1 MIQIAILGFGVVG
14 GGITEVLEQ
23 NRAAL
28 QRMVHDEIHVKYIL
42 DRLEFPD
49 SPYGDRVVH
58 DMSVIANDPEVSIVC
73 ETMGGAGAAFDFTM
87 QAIRGG
93 KSVVTSNKELVA
105 KRGVE
110 ILAAAKE
117 MGVSYLCEASV
128 GGGIPQIRGMR
139 TSLAGDTITAI
150 DGIMNGTTN
159 YILTRM
165 RQDGAT
171 FEAALKE
178 AQTLGYAEANPS
190 ADVDGLD
197 AQRKIMILTA
207 IATDMLADEKDV
219 YTETMTKI
227 TPADMDAAA
236 RWGGTVKLLGSSRM
250 KDDHAS
256 LYVCPFF
263 VPGSSPLAN
272 IDDVYNGIRFVSP
285 VTADVM
291 YYGRGA
297 GRLPTAGA
305 VVSDVVAA
313 ACGLAQKELP
323 MNWQKAPQGYV
334 LPFSENTFSY
344 YVRVKTDAV
353 RETLEKA
360 SLVFGDIK
368 TLQGS
373 PAGYAEFIT
382 PLTVESE
389 AEHAFAGDTFAGLES
404 RIRIMSV

>member
-1 MIQIAILGFGVVG
+1 
-14 GGITEVLEQ
+14 
-23 NRAAL
+23 
-28 QRMVHDEIHVKYIL
+28 
-42 DRLEFPD
+42 
-49 SPYGDRVVH
+49 
-58 DMSVIANDPEVSIVC
+58 
-73 ETMGGAGAAFDFTM
+73 MGGVGAAFDFTM

-207 IATDMLADEKDV
+207 IATNMLADEKDV

-236 RWGGTVKLLGSSRM
+236 RWGGTDRKS
-250 KDDHAS
+250 
-256 LYVCPFF
+256 
-263 VPGSSPLAN
+263 
-272 IDDVYNGIRFVSP
+272 
-285 VTADVM
+285 
-291 YYGRGA
+291 
-297 GRLPTAGA
+297 
-305 VVSDVVAA
+305 VV
-313 ACGLAQKELP
+313 
-323 MNWQKAPQGYV
+323 
-334 LPFSENTFSY
+334 
-344 YVRVKTDAV
+344 
-353 RETLEKA
+353 
-360 SLVFGDIK
+360 
-368 TLQGS
+368 
-373 PAGYAEFIT
+373 
-382 PLTVESE
+382 
-389 AEHAFAGDTFAGLES
+389 
-404 RIRIMSV
+404 

>member
-1 MIQIAILGFGVVG
+1 MIHIAILGFGVVG

-23 NRAAL
+23 NKASL

-58 DMSVIANDPEVSIVC
+58 DMSVIANDPQVSIVC
-73 ETMGGAGAAFDFTM
+73 ETMGGVGAAFDFTM
-87 QAIRGG
+87 QAIRSG

-110 ILAAAKE
+110 ILEAARE
-117 MGVSYLCEASV
+117 MGVSYLFEASV

-165 RQDGAT
+165 RKDGAT
-171 FEAALKE
+171 FEAALAE
-178 AQTLGYAEANPS
+178 AQTLGYAEANPA

-207 IATDMLADEKDV
+207 IATNMLADEADV

-236 RWGGTVKLLGSSRM
+236 RWGGTVKLLGSSRISGE
-250 KDDHAS
+250 HAS
-256 LYVCPFF
+256 LYVCPVF
-263 VPGSSPLAN
+263 VPGTSPLAN

-305 VVSDVVAA
+305 VVSDIVAA
-313 ACGLAQKELP
+313 ASGLADRELP
-323 MNWQKAPQGYV
+323 MEWKKAPAGYV
-334 LPFSENTFSY
+334 QPFSENVFSY

-353 RETLEKA
+353 RETLERA
-360 SLVFGDIK
+360 SLVFGDIQ
-368 TLQGS
+368 TLSDS

-382 PLTVESE
+382 PPTQEEE
-389 AEHAFAGDTFAGLES
+389 ASHALAGDTFTGLES
-404 RIRIMSV
+404 KIRIMAS

>member
-1 MIQIAILGFGVVG
+1 MIHIAILGFGVVG

-23 NRAAL
+23 NKAAL

-58 DMSVIANDPEVSIVC
+58 DMSVIADDPQVSIVC
-73 ETMGGAGAAFDFTM
+73 ETMGGVGAAFDFTM
-87 QAIRGG
+87 QAIRSG

-165 RQDGAT
+165 RKDGAT
-171 FEAALKE
+171 FEAALAE
-178 AQTLGYAEANPS
+178 AQTLGYAEANPA

-207 IATDMLADEKDV
+207 IATNMLADETDV

-236 RWGGTVKLLGSSRM
+236 RWGGTVKLLGSSRISGE
-250 KDDHAS
+250 HAS
-256 LYVCPFF
+256 LYVCPVF
-263 VPGSSPLAN
+263 VPGTSPLAN

-313 ACGLAQKELP
+313 ASGLADRELP
-323 MNWQKAPQGYV
+323 MEWKPAPAGYV
-334 LPFSENTFSY
+334 RPFSENVFSY

-353 RETLEKA
+353 RETLERA
-360 SLVFGDIK
+360 SLIFGDIQI
-368 TLQGS
+368 LAGS
-373 PAGYAEFIT
+373 PAGYAEFII
-382 PLTVESE
+382 PPTVEAE
-389 AEHAFAGDTFAGLES
+389 AVRALAGDTFAGLES
-404 RIRIMSV
+404 KIRIMAS

>member
-1 MIQIAILGFGVVG
+1 MIHIAILGFGVVG

-23 NRAAL
+23 NKTAL

-49 SPYGDRVVH
+49 SPYADRVVH
-58 DMSVIANDPEVSIVC
+58 DMSVIANDPQVSIVC
-73 ETMGGAGAAFDFTM
+73 ETMGGVGAAFDFTM
-87 QAIRGG
+87 QAIQSG

-110 ILAAAKE
+110 ILEAAKE
-117 MGVSYLCEASV
+117 MGVLYLCEASV

-165 RQDGAT
+165 RKDGAT
-171 FEAALKE
+171 FEAALAE
-178 AQTLGYAEANPS
+178 AQTLGYAEADPS

-207 IATDMLADEKDV
+207 IATNMLADEKDV
-219 YTETMTKI
+219 YTETMTKV

-236 RWGGTVKLLGSSRM
+236 RWGGTVKLLGSARISGE
-250 KDDHAS
+250 HAS
-256 LYVCPFF
+256 LYVCPVF
-263 VPGSSPLAN
+263 VPGTSPLAN

-305 VVSDVVAA
+305 VVADVAA
-313 ACGLAQKELP
+313 AASGLADRELP
-323 MNWQKAPQGYV
+323 MEWEAAPAGYV
-334 LPFSENTFSY
+334 LPFSENVFSY
-344 YVRVKTDAV
+344 YVRVKTDTV
-353 RETLEKA
+353 REMLERA
-360 SLVFGDIK
+360 SLVFGEIQA
-368 TLQGS
+368 LPGS
-373 PAGYAEFIT
+373 PVGYAEFIT
-382 PLTVESE
+382 PPTVEAE
-389 AEHAFAGDTFAGLES
+389 AARAFAGNTFAGLES
-404 RIRIMSV
+404 RIRIMAT

>member
-1 MIQIAILGFGVVG
+1 MIHIAILGFGVVG

-23 NRAAL
+23 NKAAL
-28 QRMVHDEIHVKYIL
+28 RRMVHDDIHVKYIL

-58 DMSVIANDPEVSIVC
+58 DMSVIVNDPEVSIVC
-73 ETMGGAGAAFDFTM
+73 ETMGGVGAAFDVTM
-87 QAIRGG
+87 QAIRSG

-110 ILAAAKE
+110 ILAAARE
-117 MGVSYLCEASV
+117 MGVSYLFEASV

-165 RQDGAT
+165 RKDGAT
-171 FEAALKE
+171 FADALKE
-178 AQTLGYAEANPS
+178 AQTLGYAEANPA

-207 IATDMLADEKDV
+207 IVTNKLADEKDV

-236 RWGGTVKLLGSSRM
+236 RWGGTVKLLGSARIG
-250 KDDHAS
+250 KEHAS
-256 LYVCPFF
+256 LYVCPVF
-263 VPGSSPLAN
+263 VPGSSPLSH

-313 ACGLAQKELP
+313 ACGLADRELP
-323 MNWQKAPQGYV
+323 MNWEKAPEGYV
-334 LPFSENTFSY
+334 LPFSENVFSY

-360 SLVFGDIK
+360 SLVFGEIK
-368 TLQGS
+368 TLLDS
-373 PAGYAEFIT
+373 PEGYAEFIT
-382 PLTVESE
+382 PPTAE
-389 AEHAFAGDTFAGLES
+389 AEAAHAFSESTFAGLES
-404 RIRIMSV
+404 RIRIVAP

>member
-1 MIQIAILGFGVVG
+1 MIHIAILGFGVVG

-23 NRAAL
+23 NRAAV
-28 QRMVHDEIHVKYIL
+28 QRMVHDDIHVKYIL

-58 DMSVIANDPEVSIVC
+58 DMSVIADDPEVSIVC
-73 ETMGGAGAAFDFTM
+73 ETMGGVGAAYDFTM

-110 ILAAAKE
+110 ILAAARE
-117 MGVSYLCEASV
+117 MGVFYLCEASV

-139 TSLAGDTITAI
+139 TSLAGDTIAAI

-165 RQDGAT
+165 RKDGAT
-171 FEAALKE
+171 FADALAE
-178 AQTLGYAEANPS
+178 AQTLGYAEANPA

-207 IATDMLADEKDV
+207 IATNRLVDEKDV

-236 RWGGTVKLLGSSRM
+236 RWGGTVKLLGSARIDKSN
-250 KDDHAS
+250 AS
-256 LYVCPFF
+256 LYVCPVF
-263 VPGSSPLAN
+263 VPGSSPLAH

-291 YYGRGA
+291 FYGRGA

-313 ACGLAQKELP
+313 ACGLADRELP
-323 MNWQKAPQGYV
+323 MEWEKAPEGYV
-334 LPFSENTFSY
+334 RPFSENVFSY
-344 YVRVKTDAV
+344 YVRVKADAV

-360 SLVFGDIK
+360 SLVFGDIQP
-368 TLQGS
+368 LLDS
-373 PAGYAEFIT
+373 PEGYAEFIT
-382 PLTVESE
+382 PPTQE
-389 AEHAFAGDTFAGLES
+389 AEAARAFADTTFAGLES
-404 RIRIMSV
+404 RIRIMAP